1 MTQPAGQN
9 KEVIAFGPFTF
20 VASERL
26 LTKIGVTVQ
35 LGGRALDVLI
45 APVFRAKEP
54 VSKRDLISQPWA
66 DVTVD
71 EGSLR

>member
-9 KEVIAFGPFTF
+9 KEVIAFGPFTL

-45 APVFRAKEP
+45 APVFQRT
-54 VSKRDLISQPWA
+54 SQ
-66 DVTVD
+66 
-71 EGSLR
+71 